1 MSITFITDLK
11 FGTRI
16 GAVAAA
22 AAVGLL
28 LHKLAAPREPRYAE
42 LELGKPITMMPISK
56 DTLMPLSAVPPTKTI
71 GAVHMTINWEG
82 ASIGLEDPGATIKFY
97 RGEQNAP
104 FYTASWTDLKR
115 AYRSSGCS
123 NNQIGSLDGA
133 LDAVLICDGRLG
145 KLSEL
150 SKIEVFAPKEGET
163 KVATAFSAYN
173 RPDDVLSVMVQ
184 LY

>member
-1 MSITFITDLK
+1 MARKRSIISW
-11 FGTRI
+11 GI
-16 GAVAAA
+16 SAVAAVTA
-22 AAVGLL
+22 AGML
-28 LHKLAAPREPRYAE
+28 LHKLTAPREPQYAE
-42 LELGKPITMMPISK
+42 LELGKPITMMPINK
-56 DTLMPLSAVPPTKTI
+56 DNLMPLSAVPPTKTL

-97 RGEQNAP
+97 RGVQSAP
-104 FYTASWTDLKR
+104 FYTTSWTDLKR

-123 NNQIGSLDGA
+123 NNQIGSLDGP

-173 RPDDVLSVMVQ
+173 RSDDVLSVMVQ